1 MELVQL
7 LEATCWQALLL
18 CNRWDDAFLIRIL
31 GGGVDGGVVKH
42 VLDLMDFESELE
54 AVSVQ
59 LVAVSLEGR

>member
-1 MELVQL
+1 M
-7 LEATCWQALLL
+7 
-18 CNRWDDAFLIRIL
+18 
-31 GGGVDGGVVKH
+31 DGGVVKH